1 MGKELWRDAAEP
13 VKPVSRSFGF
23 ATQTL
28 ELATRPASDIEIDIL
43 KRRTQ
48 SRPVE
53 TAVVGDP
60 AANGRIVYLG

>member
-1 MGKELWRDAAEP
+1 MGAG
-13 VKPVSRSFGF
+13 KPVEPLSRPFGF
-23 ATQTL
+23 ATQPL

-48 SRPVE
+48 SRSVE

-60 AANGRIVYLG
+60 AAKGRIVHLG

>member
-1 MGKELWRDAAEP
+1 MGKEPWLFSAEP
-13 VKPVSRSFGF
+13 VEPISRSFGF
-23 ATQTL
+23 ATQAL
-28 ELATRPASDIEIDIL
+28 ELAARPASDIEIDIP

-60 AANGRIVYLG
+60 AANGRIVHLG